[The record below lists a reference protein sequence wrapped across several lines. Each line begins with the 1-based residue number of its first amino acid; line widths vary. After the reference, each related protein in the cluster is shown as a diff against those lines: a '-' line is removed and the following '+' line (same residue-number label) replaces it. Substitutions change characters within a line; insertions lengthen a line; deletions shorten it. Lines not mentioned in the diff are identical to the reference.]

1 MRVDNRVKSVSLF
14 VFVALFAASCQTQ
27 VTSNT
32 NSTANVASGNNTVN
46 SNIGNTNSVAV
57 NNATIDTREPDQY
70 QAKVT
75 VRAETSTDPAAQ
87 QGQQQPAVPQNLP
100 ALSAMVAR
108 NGDAR
113 RMEFALPNGEKVV
126 YLDKGGQSLLILPN
140 RKQIAELNKESTG
153 FEVRALMTPEQIV
166 RRVQTLKGLEKVGE
180 ENFNGRDAV
189 KYRYAAV
196 SNTKSEAGQV
206 NSESV
211 LIVDKETSLPLRSET
226 VSEATGQVR
235 GVKGLRVVTEMSE
248 IQTTAPADL
257 FVEPADFQR
266 VPPEQVRA
274 QVNTIFQVAMAFLG
288 QFLQNN
294 TGQTTAAPS
303 ASPAASPAISPAAS
317 PAQ

>member
-1 MRVDNRVKSVSLF
+1 
-14 VFVALFAASCQTQ
+14 
-27 VTSNT
+27 
-32 NSTANVASGNNTVN
+32 
-46 SNIGNTNSVAV
+46 
-57 NNATIDTREPDQY
+57 
-70 QAKVT
+70 
-75 VRAETSTDPAAQ
+75 
-87 QGQQQPAVPQNLP
+87 
-100 ALSAMVAR
+100 
-108 NGDAR
+108 
-113 RMEFALPNGEKVV
+113 
-126 YLDKGGQSLLILPN
+126 
-140 RKQIAELNKESTG
+140 
-153 FEVRALMTPEQIV
+153 LMTPEQIV

>member
-1 MRVDNRVKSVSLF
+1 MQIDNRVKSVSLF
-14 VFVALFAASCQTQ
+14 VFVALLAAGCQTQ

-32 NSTANVASGNNTVN
+32 NSAANVASGNSTVN
-46 SNIGNTNSVAV
+46 SNIGNTNSIAV

-75 VRAETSTDPAAQ
+75 VRAETSADPTAQ
-87 QGQQQPAVPQNLP
+87 QGQQPAVPQNLP

-180 ENFNGRDAV
+180 ENFNGRTAV

-257 FVEPADFQR
+257 FTEPADYQR

-294 TGQTTAAPS
+294 TGQTTAVPN
-303 ASPAASPAISPAAS
+303 ASPTASPAISPAAS